1 MLVTLVD
8 VAKTFV
14 GSRVRQ
20 LRSER
25 GFSQAALAQMLEIS
39 PSYLNQIEHDVRP
52 LTVAVLLRIT
62 EVFGVDATFFA
73 SQDDTRL
80 VAELREVTMDRDLE
94 VADIDLAEV
103 ADMVSAHPGL
113 ARAMVNLHRRYRLT
127 TTQLAAATE
136 DRYSDGSGSG
146 SITMPHEEVR
156 DYFYQRQNYLHELDT
171 AAEELTVRMRMHRG
185 DLAGEL
191 ADRLTIVHGVRIVKR
206 IDLGDTVLHRY
217 EPASKTLEISNHL
230 STGQQVFKMAAELA
244 YLEFGELIDTM
255 VDEGKFTSD
264 ESRTLARLGLANYFA
279 AATVL
284 PYRQFHDVAEN
295 FRYDIERLSAFYS
308 VSYETIGHRLST
320 LQRPSMRGVPFSFV
334 RVDRAGNMSKRQSAT
349 GFHFSS
355 SGGTCPLWNVYETFA
370 NPGKILVQIAQMP
383 DGRNYMWVART
394 VERRASRFG
403 QPGKTFAI
411 GLGCELRH
419 AHRLV
424 YSEGLDLSGDD
435 ATPIGAGCRVC
446 ERDNCPAAR
455 VSRAGPR
462 SGPQRAPQHGVALPG
477 QAAVSVPARIPST
490 GSLRELGLINW
501 AFCEAGRPPCPDF
514 ASAPVHHAW
523 HTQAA
528 AMDLATV
535 RRRICCTS
543 ASSRARTPNWSSCVS
558 GICATASTNCSS
570 TAGWPRCAASSSEL
584 QAKIFEGPDAEGLT
598 DRQRALITATDE
610 FVITRSVSPET
621 WAALS
626 GHLDRSQLIEFCT
639 LAGQYDALA
648 ATLATLK
655 IPLDFPD

>member
-1 MLVTLVD
+1 M
-8 VAKTFV
+8 AKTFV

-80 VAELREVTMDRDLE
+80 VAELREVTMDHDLGIDADLSE
-94 VADIDLAEV
+94 VADL
-103 ADMVSAHPGL
+103 VSSHPAL

-136 DRYSDGSGSG
+136 DRFSDGSGFSSGSG

-171 AAEELTVRMRMHRG
+171 AAEDLTARMRLHRG

-191 ADRLTIVHGVRIVKR
+191 ADRLQIVHGVTLARR
-206 IDLGDTVLHRY
+206 IDLGDSILHRY
-217 EPASKTLEISNHL
+217 DPASKTLEISTHL
-230 STGQQVFKMAAELA
+230 SPGQQVFKLAAELA
-244 YLEFGELIDTM
+244 YLEFGDLIDKL
-255 VDEGKFTSD
+255 VAEGKFTSAD
-264 ESRTLARLGLANYFA
+264 STTLARLGLANYFA

-295 FRYDIERLSAFYS
+295 FRYDIERLSAFYA

-320 LQRPSMRGVPFSFV
+320 MQRPSMRGVPFSFV

-383 DGRNYMWVART
+383 DGRSYLWVART
-394 VERRASRFG
+394 VERRAARYG

-424 YSEGLDLSGDD
+424 YSEGLNLSGEN

-446 ERDNCPAAR
+446 ERDRC
-455 VSRAGPR
+455 
-462 SGPQRAPQHGVALPG
+462 PQRAFPALG
-477 QAAVSVPARIPST
+477 
-490 GSLRELGLINW
+490 
-501 AFCEAGRPPCPDF
+501 
-514 ASAPVHHAW
+514 
-523 HTQAA
+523 
-528 AMDLATV
+528 
-535 RRRICCTS
+535 
-543 ASSRARTPNWSSCVS
+543 
-558 GICATASTNCSS
+558 
-570 TAGWPRCAASSSEL
+570 
-584 QAKIFEGPDAEGLT
+584 
-598 DRQRALITATDE
+598 RALDIDE
-610 FVITRSVSPET
+610 HRSTVSPY
-621 WAALS
+621 LV
-626 GHLDRSQLIEFCT
+626 Q
-639 LAGQYDALA
+639 
-648 ATLATLK
+648 
-655 IPLDFPD
+655 P

>member
-1 MLVTLVD
+1 MLAD

-80 VAELREVTMDRDLE
+80 VAELREVTMDRDVDIDVDPAE
-94 VADIDLAEV
+94 IADIV
-103 ADMVSAHPGL
+103 NAHPTL
-113 ARAMVNLHRRYRLT
+113 ARAMVNLHRRYRIT

-136 DRYSDGSGSG
+136 DRFSDGSGSG

-171 AAEELTVRMRMHRG
+171 AAEDLTINLRMHRG
-185 DLAGEL
+185 DLARDL
-191 ADRLTIVHGVRIVKR
+191 SDRLKAVHGVHIVKR
-206 IDLGDTVLHRY
+206 TDLGDTVLHRY
-217 EPASKTLEISNHL
+217 DPASRRLEIGNHL
-230 STGQQVFKMAAELA
+230 SSGQEVFKMAAELA
-244 YLEFGELIDTM
+244 YLEYGDLIDKL
-255 VDEGKFTSD
+255 VEDGKFTSE
-264 ESRTLARLGLANYFA
+264 ESTTLARLGLANYFA

-284 PYRQFHDVAEN
+284 PYGQFHGVAEQ
-295 FRYDIERLSAFYS
+295 FRYDVERLSAFYS
-308 VSYETIGHRLST
+308 VSYETIAHRLST

-334 RVDRAGNMSKRQSAT
+334 RVDKAGNMSKRQSAT

-370 NPGKILVQIAQMP
+370 NPGKILVQIAEMP
-383 DGRNYMWVART
+383 DGRSYMWMART
-394 VERRASRFG
+394 VERRASRYG

-424 YSEGLDLSGDD
+424 YSEGLDLSGNI

-446 ERDNCPAAR
+446 ERDNCP
-455 VSRAGPR
+455 
-462 SGPQRAPQHGVALPG
+462 QRAFPALG
-477 QAAVSVPARIPST
+477 HALDIDEHRST
-490 GSLRELGLINW
+490 
-501 AFCEAGRPPCPDF
+501 
-514 ASAPVHHAW
+514 
-523 HTQAA
+523 
-528 AMDLATV
+528 
-535 RRRICCTS
+535 
-543 ASSRARTPNWSSCVS
+543 
-558 GICATASTNCSS
+558 
-570 TAGWPRCAASSSEL
+570 
-584 QAKIFEGPDAEGLT
+584 
-598 DRQRALITATDE
+598 
-610 FVITRSVSPET
+610 VSPYLVKQ
-621 WAALS
+621 A
-626 GHLDRSQLIEFCT
+626 
-639 LAGQYDALA
+639 
-648 ATLATLK
+648 
-655 IPLDFPD
+655 

>member
-1 MLVTLVD
+1 MS
-8 VAKTFV
+8 KTFV

-25 GFSQAALAQMLEIS
+25 GFSQAALAQMLDIS

-73 SQDDTRL
+73 PHDDTRL
-80 VAELREVTMDRDLE
+80 VAELREVTLDRDLDIDIDPPE
-94 VADIDLAEV
+94 VAE
-103 ADMVSAHPGL
+103 MVSAHPTL
-113 ARAMVNLHRRYRLT
+113 ARAVVNLHRRYRIT
-127 TTQLAAATE
+127 TAQLAAATE
-136 DRYSDGSGSG
+136 ERFTDGSGTG

-171 AAEELTVRMRMHRG
+171 AAEDLTIQMRLHHG
-185 DLAGEL
+185 DLAREL
-191 ADRLTIVHGVRIVKR
+191 TRRLTEVHGVHITRR

-217 EPASKTLEISNHL
+217 DPKANTLEISNHL
-230 STGQQVFKMAAELA
+230 SLGQQIFKMAAELA
-244 YLEFGELIDTM
+244 YLEFGDLIDSM
-255 VDEGKFTSD
+255 VEEGKFTSD
-264 ESRTLARLGLANYFA
+264 ESHTLARLGLANYFA
-279 AATVL
+279 AAAVL

-295 FRYDIERLSAFYS
+295 FRYDVERLSAFYS
-308 VSYETIGHRLST
+308 VSYETIAHRLST

-394 VERRASRFG
+394 VERRAARYG

-424 YSEGLDLSGDD
+424 YSEGLDLSGDPNLT

-446 ERDNCPAAR
+446 ERDNCP
-455 VSRAGPR
+455 
-462 SGPQRAPQHGVALPG
+462 QRAFPALG
-477 QAAVSVPARIPST
+477 
-490 GSLRELGLINW
+490 
-501 AFCEAGRPPCPDF
+501 
-514 ASAPVHHAW
+514 
-523 HTQAA
+523 
-528 AMDLATV
+528 
-535 RRRICCTS
+535 
-543 ASSRARTPNWSSCVS
+543 
-558 GICATASTNCSS
+558 
-570 TAGWPRCAASSSEL
+570 
-584 QAKIFEGPDAEGLT
+584 
-598 DRQRALITATDE
+598 RALDLDE
-610 FVITRSVSPET
+610 HRSTVSPY
-621 WAALS
+621 LVK
-626 GHLDRSQLIEFCT
+626 Q
-639 LAGQYDALA
+639 
-648 ATLATLK
+648 
-655 IPLDFPD
+655 P